1 VVAPPAH
8 RALAPA
14 GPLLALRL
22 AGSLQ
27 RGVPAMTPQLPRQ
40 GISPLDD
47 ALVRVASKLTTLNDI
62 QVRNGLP
69 ALALQDPRDIAALM
83 AHQAQVVADFAARG
97 WSCESVTEACA
108 AQCVALLMALARVQE
123 LDVAAGDEAA

>member
-1 VVAPPAH
+1 V
-8 RALAPA
+8 
-14 GPLLALRL
+14 
-22 AGSLQ
+22 
-27 RGVPAMTPQLPRQ
+27 
-40 GISPLDD
+40 SPVDD
-47 ALVRVASKLTTLNDI
+47 ALVRIARKLRDLDDL
-62 QVRNGLP
+62 QVRNDLP

-123 LDVAAGDEAA
+123 LDVAAGGEA

>member
-1 VVAPPAH
+1 MPE
-8 RALAPA
+8 
-14 GPLLALRL
+14 
-22 AGSLQ
+22 
-27 RGVPAMTPQLPRQ
+27 LPRQ
-40 GISPLDD
+40 SISPLDD
-47 ALVRVASKLTTLNDI
+47 ALVRVASKLTTLNDM

>member
-1 VVAPPAH
+1 MPE
-8 RALAPA
+8 
-14 GPLLALRL
+14 
-22 AGSLQ
+22 
-27 RGVPAMTPQLPRQ
+27 LPRQ
-40 GISPLDD
+40 SISPLDD
-47 ALVRVASKLTTLNDI
+47 ALVRVASKLTTLNDM

-97 WSCESVTEACA
+97 WSCESVAEACA
-108 AQCVALLMALARVQE
+108 AQCVALLLALARVQE